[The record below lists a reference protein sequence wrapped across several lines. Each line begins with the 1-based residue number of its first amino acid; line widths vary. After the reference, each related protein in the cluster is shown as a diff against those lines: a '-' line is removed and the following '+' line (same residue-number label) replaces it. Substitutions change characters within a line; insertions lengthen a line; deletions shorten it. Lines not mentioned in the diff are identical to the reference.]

1 MTDPLSPELAAYLET
16 RARQREQDI
25 DARLAE
31 LTPRERSL
39 VRDAAVMGYVL
50 GSRHGNREPFPLDV
64 PIMRGVVYAALRE
77 DGPYYAVLR
86 GAADQYTEPTPPMT
100 DIHPHEEYL

>member
-1 MTDPLSPELAAYLET
+1 MTTPAELAAYFET

-50 GSRHGNREPFPLDV
+50 GSRHRDSEPFPLDV
-64 PIMRGVVYAALRE
+64 PIMRGVVYATLRE
-77 DGPYYAVLR
+77 EGNYYAVLR
-86 GAADQYTEPTPPMT
+86 GDAHQYTEQG
-100 DIHPHEEYL
+100 DAR

>member
-1 MTDPLSPELAAYLET
+1 MSERADLPPGMLAYFET
-16 RARQREQDI
+16 RAQQREQDI

-50 GSRHGNREPFPLDV
+50 GSRHGNSEPFPLDV
-64 PIMRGVVYAALRE
+64 PIMRGVVYATLRE
-77 DGPYYAVLR
+77 DEHYAVLR
-86 GAADQYTEPTPPMT
+86 GAAHQYIEPEATE
-100 DIHPHEEYL
+100 

>member
-1 MTDPLSPELAAYLET
+1 MTAELREQLAAYYET

-25 DARLAE
+25 DERLAE

-50 GSRHGNREPFPLDV
+50 GRMDERAHVEFPKDT
-64 PIMRGVVYAALRE
+64 PIARAVVYAALRE
-77 DGPYYAVLR
+77 DEHYAVLR
-86 GAADQYTEPTPPMT
+86 GVAHQYIEPEDPR
-100 DIHPHEEYL
+100 

>member
-1 MTDPLSPELAAYLET
+1 MTSHDELAAYFET
-16 RARQREQDI
+16 RARQREQEI

-50 GSRHGNREPFPLDV
+50 GSRHRDSEPFPLDV
-64 PIMRGVVYAALRE
+64 PITRSVVYAALRDE
-77 DGPYYAVLR
+77 NFHVLR
-86 GAADQYTEPTPPMT
+86 GAVRQYTEQG
-100 DIHPHEEYL
+100 DAR

>member
-1 MTDPLSPELAAYLET
+1 MPPSEIDTQLAAYFET
-16 RARQREQDI
+16 RAQQREEEI

-50 GSRHGNREPFPLDV
+50 GRMDERAKREFPKDT
-64 PIMRGVVYAALRE
+64 PIFRGVVLAALRDDE
-77 DGPYYAVLR
+77 NFRVLR
-86 GAADQYTEPTPPMT
+86 GACHQYVEPTA
-100 DIHPHEEYL
+100 ES